1 MGAEALVEQLLA
13 VEEMVVVMMLLILLE
28 VVEAV
33 TLAVAV
39 AVLLVVV
46 NLEVVAQ
53 DLYILMQKMDH
64 LHKVTMALVLVGM
77 LQEQHIKL
85 VEQHFI

>member
-39 AVLLVVV
+39 A
-46 NLEVVAQ
+46 E
-53 DLYILMQKMDH
+53 
-64 LHKVTMALVLVGM
+64 LH
-77 LQEQHIKL
+77 
-85 VEQHFI
+85 

>member
-13 VEEMVVVMMLLILLE
+13 VEEMVVVMMLLIPLE

-39 AVLLVVV
+39 A
-46 NLEVVAQ
+46 E
-53 DLYILMQKMDH
+53 
-64 LHKVTMALVLVGM
+64 LH
-77 LQEQHIKL
+77 
-85 VEQHFI
+85 